1 MRRPK
6 PTFDP
11 IEEAYLHGH
20 PNPERLECPG
30 SDVLRQ
36 LAAKAIPISH
46 PACTH
51 VTRCSPCFQEFRAF
65 EKEMV
70 NHRRHRMIISMRQVG
85 VAAAFVL
92 VAILGLLTFRHSN
105 NREQHVQAAMLNF
118 ATSIERGGGSE
129 QRTVPGAVQA
139 YPRRVLL
146 ITMSLPPG
154 SEDGLYDFE
163 VVPPDGNT
171 TLIQA
176 QSKAQIANGLTTI
189 TQKVDLSRLE
199 PSLYIARVKHPPFGQ
214 WREVPIRVE

>member
-11 IEEAYLHGH
+11 IEEAYLYGH

-30 SDVLRQ
+30 ADVLRQ
-36 LAAKAIPISH
+36 LARKAIPISH
-46 PACTH
+46 PACNH

-65 EKEMV
+65 EKEIVDYRRHVMMV
-70 NHRRHRMIISMRQVG
+70 NAGRVA

-92 VAILGLLTFRHSN
+92 VAILGFLTFRHSG
-105 NREQHVQAAMLNF
+105 NREQVQAAILNF
-118 ATSIERGGGSE
+118 ATSIDRGVGSE
-129 QRTVPGAVQA
+129 QRTIPGAIQA

-154 SEDGLYDFE
+154 SEDGPYDFQ
-163 VVPPDGNT
+163 VVSPDEKT
-171 TLIQA
+171 LLIQF

-199 PSLYIARVKHPPFGQ
+199 PGLYIARVKHPPFGQ
-214 WREVPIRVE
+214 WREVPIRIE